1 MSLTQVYVVRPTAEW
16 PVGSG
21 NVILV
26 LCSRQSKA
34 SSIVSP
40 TTANMASAARLS
52 MRRLAKAGNFRPG
65 LGESE
70 RVRGWGVA
78 LFYEKYF

>member
-1 MSLTQVYVVRPTAEW
+1 
-16 PVGSG
+16 
-21 NVILV
+21 
-26 LCSRQSKA
+26 
-34 SSIVSP
+34 
-40 TTANMASAARLS
+40 